1 MDSDVSENTIPRR
14 SSRLSSKGYTI
25 EATRRPPIR
34 NAGKR
39 KNSAPVAPVNGSEDV
54 VNGSEDEGSPG
65 KKSRLEPS
73 ENPSDTVDENEMEV
87 QEGAKEQPQDADMD
101 IGQDSFPPR
110 SPHTPP
116 PATSK
121 GPHGDGI
128 LSPPVF
134 RQSCFEK
141 ETERG
146 KPSTGEPAAFNKSN
160 IQTRSSSASSSSQI
174 RHHDRGPKYGMEEYQ
189 RKLLDQ
195 GKTLPPVNHHTSGV
209 SSSGSA
215 PRHRFNNVPSY
226 KPSVVSVLPKDP
238 GINKASVAQESAA
251 SSSRGFIWPLCQS
264 LVLLL
269 FTSAV
274 VLLAYKIVPALRMS
288 AVSPTRPSGS
298 VNATSFLHSLSL
310 LQTQFANQRPDLW
323 KRSRIHLETH
333 LKTAQPKE
341 PVSLI
346 LAAGLRAERT
356 LRCLAQGLASSFS
369 SALNASVLHL
379 DGASRA
385 SSNSDEVKLDI
396 DTQLRVAFEG
406 DKPAAVIHRFDSLPP
421 GSTLIFYR
429 YCDHENAAYKRA
441 FLLFTVLLP
450 KDEID
455 GELKLTEVE
464 EVVQDYVKN
473 KLVPSNQHAGFNKM
487 DMDKFGGLWS
497 RISHLILPVVSEED
511 VEKTGC

>member
-1 MDSDVSENTIPRR
+1 MEC
-14 SSRLSSKGYTI
+14 RL
-25 EATRRPPIR
+25 A
-34 NAGKR
+34 
-39 KNSAPVAPVNGSEDV
+39 
-54 VNGSEDEGSPG
+54 
-65 KKSRLEPS
+65 
-73 ENPSDTVDENEMEV
+73 
-87 QEGAKEQPQDADMD
+87 
-101 IGQDSFPPR
+101 
-110 SPHTPP
+110 
-116 PATSK
+116 
-121 GPHGDGI
+121 
-128 LSPPVF
+128 
-134 RQSCFEK
+134 
-141 ETERG
+141 
-146 KPSTGEPAAFNKSN
+146 
-160 IQTRSSSASSSSQI
+160 
-174 RHHDRGPKYGMEEYQ
+174 
-189 RKLLDQ
+189 
-195 GKTLPPVNHHTSGV
+195 
-209 SSSGSA
+209 
-215 PRHRFNNVPSY
+215 
-226 KPSVVSVLPKDP
+226 
-238 GINKASVAQESAA
+238 
-251 SSSRGFIWPLCQS
+251 GFIWLLCQS

-274 VLLAYKIVPALRMS
+274 ILLAYKIVPALRTS
-288 AVSPTRPSGS
+288 AVSPTPPSAS

-379 DGASRA
+379 DGAGTA
-385 SSNSDEVKLDI
+385 SLDSDRVKLDI
-396 DTQLRVAFEG
+396 DTQLRAAFEG

-464 EVVQDYVKN
+464 EVVQDYVRN
-473 KLVPSNQHAGFNKM
+473 KLVPSGQHAGFNMM

-497 RISHLILPVVSEED
+497 RISHLILPVLSEED
-511 VEKTGC
+511 VEKNGC

>member
-1 MDSDVSENTIPRR
+1 M
-14 SSRLSSKGYTI
+14 
-25 EATRRPPIR
+25 
-34 NAGKR
+34 
-39 KNSAPVAPVNGSEDV
+39 
-54 VNGSEDEGSPG
+54 
-65 KKSRLEPS
+65 
-73 ENPSDTVDENEMEV
+73 
-87 QEGAKEQPQDADMD
+87 
-101 IGQDSFPPR
+101 
-110 SPHTPP
+110 
-116 PATSK
+116 
-121 GPHGDGI
+121 
-128 LSPPVF
+128 
-134 RQSCFEK
+134 
-141 ETERG
+141 
-146 KPSTGEPAAFNKSN
+146 
-160 IQTRSSSASSSSQI
+160 
-174 RHHDRGPKYGMEEYQ
+174 
-189 RKLLDQ
+189 
-195 GKTLPPVNHHTSGV
+195 
-209 SSSGSA
+209 
-215 PRHRFNNVPSY
+215 
-226 KPSVVSVLPKDP
+226 VSVLPKDP
-238 GINKASVAQESAA
+238 GTAASALNGNLGNTPLIISIHLMHFFLFFKGINKASVAQESTA
-251 SSSRGFIWPLCQS
+251 SSSRGKLSFALLADKHTQLLTFTFTPLECRLAGFIWPLCQS

-274 VLLAYKIVPALRMS
+274 VLLAYKIVPALRTS
-288 AVSPTRPSGS
+288 AVSPTPPSGS

-473 KLVPSNQHAGFNKM
+473 KLVPSSQHAGFNKM